1 MAEGTSH
8 GTARPCDPDNA
19 SYARELD
26 RAHNLSRFSRRDR
39 NRSRSLQGRVTA
51 APPMPEALDF
61 MPGWV
66 TSRHEGCVSTML
78 ADKRLEYC
86 TAGAPLQGSVRRNGG
101 ASRKARHFGVLSVLT
116 SRGCDGSGNRRR
128 YLLSLICIKRSRS
141 AWIHRYGQTPWCP
154 VRREWPD
161 AGQQRPYSNAAE
173 SGRSMA
179 QLT

>member
-86 TAGAPLQGSVRRNGG
+86 TAGAPLQGSG
-101 ASRKARHFGVLSVLT
+101 ATKWGMQAEKHGISGAFGLDIALV
-116 SRGCDGSGNRRR
+116 
-128 YLLSLICIKRSRS
+128 
-141 AWIHRYGQTPWCP
+141 
-154 VRREWPD
+154 
-161 AGQQRPYSNAAE
+161 
-173 SGRSMA
+173 
-179 QLT
+179 